1 MIMPSL
7 ITVLAFFHIL
17 LFVFW
22 LGGDLG
28 VAILGDH
35 FRKRDT
41 YSLQERMTILKLLVI
56 NDLGPRYA
64 WALMIASTISLVKA
78 GGYWDLPI
86 WGVILAWG
94 ISMGWCWLIHAA
106 HKAGQTPQGKKLRK
120 IEVSLKWILAAFYL
134 GLGVMSLATDAP
146 LEPNWLATKAFLFG
160 LVFVAAILIDVMFKP
175 VGPLLMAVI
184 EKGSSDETE
193 MPLLKTMNKSRFW
206 VHMVYLLLVIIA
218 FIGTTK
224 FF

>member
-1 MIMPSL
+1 MMPSL
-7 ITVLAFFHIL
+7 ISVLAFFHII

-28 VAILGDH
+28 VAILGNH
-35 FRKRDT
+35 FRKRET
-41 YSLQERMTILKLLVI
+41 YSLQERMTILILLVI

-78 GGYWDLPI
+78 SGYWDLPV
-86 WGVILAWG
+86 WGVIMAWF
-94 ISMGWCWLIHAA
+94 ISIAWCWLIHSA
-106 HKAGQTPQGKKLRK
+106 HKAGQTEQGKTLRK
-120 IEVSLKWILAAFYL
+120 IEMTLKWILAAFYL
-134 GLGVMSLATDAP
+134 GLGLISLTTDAP

-160 LVFVAAILIDVMFKP
+160 LIFVAAILIDVMFKP

-193 MPLLKTMNKSRFW
+193 RPLLKTMNKSRFW
-206 VHMVYLLLVIIA
+206 VRMVYLLLIIVA